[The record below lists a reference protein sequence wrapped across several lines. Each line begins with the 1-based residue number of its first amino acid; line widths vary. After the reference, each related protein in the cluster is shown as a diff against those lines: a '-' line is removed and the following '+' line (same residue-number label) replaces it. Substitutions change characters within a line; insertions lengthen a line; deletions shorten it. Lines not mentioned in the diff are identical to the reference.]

1 MSNAKG
7 FKLAK
12 MSLGRPCVLRTAA
25 CDVRL
30 LLIWL

>member
-1 MSNAKG
+1 MRSANG

-25 CDVRL
+25 CDVKL